1 MKTDFQKLFEVQQ
14 ILDEALREI
23 VKVGDL
29 DDKKLDDLVQEVYD
43 WIYDKESYISWKLK
57 RE

>member
-43 WIYDKESYISWKLK
+43 WIDDKESYISWKLK
-57 RE
+57 RV

>member
-43 WIYDKESYISWKLK
+43 WIDDKESYISWKLK

>member
-1 MKTDFQKLFEVQQ
+1 MKTDFQKLYEIQQ

-43 WIYDKESYISWKLK
+43 WIDDKESYISWKLK